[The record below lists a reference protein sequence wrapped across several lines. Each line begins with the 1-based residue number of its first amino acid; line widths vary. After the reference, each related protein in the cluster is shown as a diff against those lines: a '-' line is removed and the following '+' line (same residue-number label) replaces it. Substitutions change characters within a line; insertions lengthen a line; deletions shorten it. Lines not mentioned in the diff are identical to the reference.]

1 MKDPEIFRA
10 PLRGADSC
18 YSRTILRDKTENI
31 CPLISRTNSLEG
43 LREDYRFLILCSVK
57 KRLQNLPKNR
67 FLKDVP
73 IRSSF
78 LCKSPIMAVYGPLV
92 KG

>member
-18 YSRTILRDKTENI
+18 YSRTLLRDKIENI

-43 LREDYRFLILCSVK
+43 LHEDYRFSILCGVK
-57 KRLQNLPKNR
+57 KRLQERPKNR
-67 FLKDVP
+67 FLKDTM

-78 LCKSPIMAVYGPLV
+78 FDKSPIMAVYGSL
-92 KG
+92 K